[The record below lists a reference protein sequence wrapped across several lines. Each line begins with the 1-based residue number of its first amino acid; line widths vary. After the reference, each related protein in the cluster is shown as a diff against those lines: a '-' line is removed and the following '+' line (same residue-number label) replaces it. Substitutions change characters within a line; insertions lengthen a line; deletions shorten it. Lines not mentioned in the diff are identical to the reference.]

1 MELCRLSHHAPVL
14 AGDGLLGQT
23 IQSHECRQAYVA
35 RERSRIVS
43 TRHNRSWEDLTDTL
57 RAAAAAVRS
66 ALSRAGSPS
75 PDDDA
80 AAARLKGDVSR
91 LEQTAADLIS
101 TISSGLRVRRSEI
114 GSSFDRER
122 AQRSAEQL
130 KTSLE
135 DLSVLAAS
143 MTSEVGSAAS
153 STLKQAEPELK
164 NVARAL
170 ENVAESA
177 TSWIRTTIDPE
188 KKQSGVQA
196 SANSPPLD
204 DL

>member
-1 MELCRLSHHAPVL
+1 MELCRLSRHAPVL

-66 ALSRAGSPS
+66 ALGRAGSPS

-101 TISSGLRVRRSEI
+101 TISSGLRERRSEI
-114 GSSFDRER
+114 GSSDRER
-122 AQRSAEQL
+122 AQQSAEQM
-130 KTSLE
+130 KASLE
-135 DLSVLAAS
+135 DLAVLAAS

-188 KKQSGVQA
+188 KKQSGAQA
-196 SANSPPLD
+196 SENSPPLD

>member
-1 MELCRLSHHAPVL
+1 M
-14 AGDGLLGQT
+14 
-23 IQSHECRQAYVA
+23 
-35 RERSRIVS
+35 S

-57 RAAAAAVRS
+57 RTAAADVRS
-66 ALSRAGSPS
+66 ALGRAASPS

-101 TISSGLRVRRSEI
+101 TISSGLRERRSEI

-122 AQRSAEQL
+122 AQRSAEQV
-130 KTSLE
+130 KASLE
-135 DLSVLAAS
+135 DLAVHAAS
-143 MTSEVGSAAS
+143 MTSQIGSAAN

-170 ENVAESA
+170 ETVAEST

-188 KKQSGVQA
+188 KKQPGEPQSE
-196 SANSPPLD
+196 NKPPLD

>member
-1 MELCRLSHHAPVL
+1 MEVSGSSRQLSGFAE
-14 AGDGLLGQT
+14 DGFPRQT
-23 IQSHECRQAYVA
+23 IQSSEHRRAHTTK
-35 RERSRIVS
+35 ERSRYVS
-43 TRHNRSWEDLTDTL
+43 THHNRSWEDIVDTL
-57 RAAAAAVRS
+57 RTAAAEVRS
-66 ALSRAGSPS
+66 ALGRAASTN

-80 AAARLKGDVSR
+80 EVARLKGDVSR
-91 LEQTAADLIS
+91 LEHAASYLIS
-101 TISSGLRVRRSEI
+101 TISSGLRERQSEI

-122 AQRSAEQL
+122 AQQSAEQV

-135 DLSVLAAS
+135 DLTGLAVGMIA
-143 MTSEVGSAAS
+143 EIGSAAN

-177 TSWIRTTIDPE
+177 ASWIRTTIDSE
-188 KKQSGVQA
+188 KKQPGAQA
-196 SANSPPLD
+196 SENRPPLH